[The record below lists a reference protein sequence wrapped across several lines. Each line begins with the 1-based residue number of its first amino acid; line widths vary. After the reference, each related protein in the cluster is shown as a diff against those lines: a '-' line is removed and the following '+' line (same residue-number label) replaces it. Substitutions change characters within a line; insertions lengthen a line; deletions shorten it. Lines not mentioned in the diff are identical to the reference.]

1 MHGARYYVTLLDDRI
16 VTLLDGYYVTLLDI
30 GLARYWPAEISHA
43 IGHLITYFVCTT
55 ILTEF
60 PLLLFTSTGFDH

>member
-30 GLARYWPAEISHA
+30 GLARYWPAEIGHT
-43 IGHLITYFVCTT
+43 IGHLITS
-55 ILTEF
+55 
-60 PLLLFTSTGFDH
+60 LLGTPKPKRN